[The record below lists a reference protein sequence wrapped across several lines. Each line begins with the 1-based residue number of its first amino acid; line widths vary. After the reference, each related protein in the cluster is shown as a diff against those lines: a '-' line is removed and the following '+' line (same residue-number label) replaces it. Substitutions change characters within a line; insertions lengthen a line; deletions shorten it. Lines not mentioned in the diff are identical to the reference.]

1 MAAVRRTASVMSLS
15 DTSDQIY
22 TLVDGETGHVD
33 GVVGLA
39 AFPSLNALLELDEMS
54 VDEFSQAMKAGNL
67 SDMVVLK

>member
-1 MAAVRRTASVMSLS
+1 M
-15 DTSDQIY
+15 
-22 TLVDGETGHVD
+22 D